1 VSYQIPK
8 PLRNNI
14 SFLLRVA
21 SEEATGLLD
30 RELEGVGLNSRH
42 AAILVLAAEQALN
55 QNTIANATQTHPNAV
70 IALIDTL
77 EQKQLAVREQ
87 NPLNRREY
95 LVRVSPAGRKLVR
108 QMEKAF
114 GSSTDK
120 FMDKLNAEEKADF
133 TRLLLKCI
141 EAWAG

>member
-1 VSYQIPK
+1 MSYQIPK